1 MLKILKDKLIEILG
15 GSELSKNIID
25 KKRDDE
31 PFQPGYLF
39 INVGSCW
46 AMIQIV
52 QRLICNLEVQ
62 G

>member
-39 INVGSCW
+39 INVGSC
-46 AMIQIV
+46 
-52 QRLICNLEVQ
+52 
-62 G
+62 